1 MKKST
6 RGALGL
12 LIASGITPA
21 SEKGDLLPEAR
32 RVKSAYGAFAAQ
44 PSRVE
49 TQSAYL
55 EAFPADYATFMAVFM
70 ADGFGQL
77 SDGSYEYIQ
86 ALDKIGR
93 SLPEETFRKVLKIE
107 SLAHW
112 DADGINFLQEVTLKL
127 ALARPK
133 AFAAAL
139 EALRPAERRGVA
151 GFLADGPHGP
161 PEETLGLAAKLEVAG
176 ASAFASLLRQEA
188 ELSESRSH
196 DH

>member
-21 SEKGDLLPEAR
+21 AGEILPEAR
-32 RVKSAYGAFAAQ
+32 RVKSAYGAFAAH
-44 PSRVE
+44 PSDPE
-49 TQSAYL
+49 AQNAYL
-55 EAFPADYATFMAVFM
+55 EAFPADYATFMSVFM
-70 ADGFGQL
+70 AGESGAL
-77 SDGSYEYIQ
+77 GEGSRQYIQ
-86 ALDKIGR
+86 ALDAIGR

-112 DADGINFLQEVTLKL
+112 DDAEGVNFLQEVTLKL

-139 EALRPAERRGVA
+139 TTLRPAERRGVA
-151 GFLADGPHGP
+151 TFLADGPEGP
-161 PEETLGLAAKLEVAG
+161 REEALGLAAKLDLAG
-176 ASAFASLLRQEA
+176 ERPFASLLREEA
-188 ELSESRSH
+188 ELSETRGH
-196 DH
+196 G